1 MYKKGLNMQM
11 FFANIKSFGF
21 NPRKNNFLFLDSG
34 NLQPFVF
41 GLCSFVFVP
50 VKSIHS
56 I

>member
-21 NPRKNNFLFLDSG
+21 NPRKKKNFLDSG